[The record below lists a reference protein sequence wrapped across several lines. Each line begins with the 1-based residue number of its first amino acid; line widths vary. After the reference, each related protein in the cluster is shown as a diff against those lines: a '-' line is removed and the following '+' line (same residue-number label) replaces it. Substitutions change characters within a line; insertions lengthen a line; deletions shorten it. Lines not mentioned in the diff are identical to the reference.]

1 MQPLKIL
8 VLTSLFPPH
17 YIGGYEVGCGDV
29 VAGLRAKSHDVTVLT
44 STYGVDREVRE
55 GFIERSLTIDIHPVA
70 QTTLA
75 HQRRLYERE
84 LHNQPRILALAEELK
99 PDIVFVWSFYQ
110 ASMSAVR
117 MLQARGYRT
126 VFFISDHWP
135 IRIGIFDPWH
145 YMPRHP
151 LRWLGRKR
159 LGRKLGRKTGF
170 RNNLPLSYANAIFA
184 SDFLLKQTQPI
195 GPMPN
200 AQVIRWG
207 VDYDLFV
214 RRERPASMGQRLL
227 FVGQISG
234 HKGMET
240 LLEAFALV
248 QQKHGFKQATLSI
261 VGAGLSAEYTSE
273 MQRYAETLG
282 ISQSVD
288 WRGKL
293 PRQQLPEIYASHD
306 ILIFPS
312 RWDEPFSI
320 TVVEALAMGLV
331 VVASD
336 TGGTTEI
343 IKHEETGMVF
353 ARDDAAS
360 CAAHI
365 ATLFDQPT
373 LAQKLHNQAT
383 QIVDREFRMSTMID
397 RVEAALYAACN
408 KDSRHD

>member
-1 MQPLKIL
+1 
-8 VLTSLFPPH
+8 
-17 YIGGYEVGCGDV
+17 
-29 VAGLRAKSHDVTVLT
+29 
-44 STYGVDREVRE
+44 
-55 GFIERSLTIDIHPVA
+55 
-70 QTTLA
+70 
-75 HQRRLYERE
+75 
-84 LHNQPRILALAEELK
+84 
-99 PDIVFVWSFYQ
+99 
-110 ASMSAVR
+110 
-117 MLQARGYRT
+117 
-126 VFFISDHWP
+126 
-135 IRIGIFDPWH
+135 
-145 YMPRHP
+145 MPRHP
-151 LRWLGRKR
+151 LRWLGRKL
-159 LGRKLGRKTGF
+159 LGWKLGRKTGF
-170 RNNLPLSYANAIFA
+170 RNQLPISYANAIFA

-200 AQVIRWG
+200 TNVIRWG

-214 RRERPASMGQRLL
+214 RRERAATIGQRLL

-248 QQKHGFKQATLSI
+248 QQKHGFSQATLSI
-261 VGAGLSAEYTSE
+261 VGAGLSAEYTSDI
-273 MQRYAETLG
+273 QRYAETLG

-293 PRQQLPEIYASHD
+293 PRQALPDIYASHD

-331 VVASD
+331 VVGSD

-343 IKHEETGMVF
+343 IKHEQTGMVF
-353 ARDDAAS
+353 ARDDAAG

-365 ATLFDQPT
+365 ATLFNQPA
-373 LAQKLHNQAT
+373 LAEQLRQQAT
-383 QIVDREFRMSTMID
+383 HLVDREFRMSTMID

-408 KDSRHD
+408 KDSRND